1 MALVDRLLALARRQ
15 QQVSARRDA
24 TFSFFLFLSS
34 LCLFVFLSFLASL
47 VRAVGRASVSELVQ
61 THGCMQVLSRN
72 GTLCPSLEAD
82 LQSLELACCHAAKT
96 GGSAQ

>member
-47 VRAVGRASVSELVQ
+47 VRAVGER
-61 THGCMQVLSRN
+61 
-72 GTLCPSLEAD
+72 P
-82 LQSLELACCHAAKT
+82 
-96 GGSAQ
+96 